1 VIGQTLAEKLP
12 AIVEAASKAFASV
25 DQMVVLNGADGVTDI
40 LGKVMA
46 QGAAGLG
53 VARSL
58 LANTAAR
65 DRPASK
71 NGVVPTER
79 TTAPDGDLH

>member
-1 VIGQTLAEKLP
+1 
-12 AIVEAASKAFASV
+12 
-25 DQMVVLNGADGVTDI
+25 MVVLNGADGVTDI

-58 LANTAAR
+58 LAKTAVG
-65 DRPASK
+65 DRSASK
-71 NGVVPTER
+71 NGNVPTEHP
-79 TTAPDGDLH
+79 TVPDGDLH